1 MENQETVTAEIFV
14 FEQIEQK
21 LKEPPDVTIY
31 KNGLV
36 RFSKNA
42 IEKYGLRDAQIVWGE
57 NESQDTLAMQ
67 KKCGGRS
74 MRGENKDQTSC
85 PLTIA
90 QRYVGKYTIQ
100 EVGGNFI
107 LKAIVGN

>member
-1 MENQETVTAEIFV
+1 MTNQETATAEKFV

-21 LKEPPDVTIY
+21 PKEPPEVTIY

-36 RFSKNA
+36 RFSKSA
-42 IEKYGLRDAQIVWGE
+42 MEKYGLRDAQIVWGE
-57 NESQDTLAMQ
+57 NETQDTLAMQ
-67 KKCGGRS
+67 KKIGGRA

-85 PLTIA
+85 PLLIA
-90 QRYVGKYTIQ
+90 QRHVGKYTIQ
-100 EVGGNFI
+100 EEGEIFV

>member
-1 MENQETVTAEIFV
+1 MENEKFT
-14 FEQIEQK
+14 FEKPSLEK
-21 LKEPPDVTIY
+21 KVNPDVTVY

-57 NESQDTLAMQ
+57 NETQDTLAMQ
-67 KKCGGRS
+67 KKIGGRV

-90 QRYVGKYTIQ
+90 QRHVGKYTIQ
-100 EVGGNFI
+100 EEGEILV

>member
-1 MENQETVTAEIFV
+1 MTNQDTTTAEKFV
-14 FEQIEQK
+14 FEQVEQK
-21 LKEPPDVTIY
+21 PKEPPEVTIY

-36 RFSKNA
+36 RFSKSA
-42 IEKYGLRDAQIVWGE
+42 MDKYGLRDAQIVWGE
-57 NESQDTLAMQ
+57 NETKDTLAMQ
-67 KKCGGRS
+67 KAIGGRA

-90 QRYVGKYTIQ
+90 QRHAGKYTIL
-100 EVGGNFI
+100 EEGEIFV

>member
-1 MENQETVTAEIFV
+1 MENQETATAEIFV

-21 LKEPPDVTIY
+21 PKEPPDVTIY

-36 RFSKNA
+36 RFGKSA

-67 KKCGGRS
+67 KKSGGRS
-74 MRGENKDQTSC
+74 MRGENKDITSC

-90 QRYVGKYTIQ
+90 QRYVGKHMVQ
-100 EVGGNFI
+100 EVGEYYV

>member
-1 MENQETVTAEIFV
+1 MENQGTATAEKFV

-21 LKEPPDVTIY
+21 PKEPPDITIY

-36 RFSKNA
+36 RFSKSA
-42 IEKYGLRDAQIVWGE
+42 VEKYELRNAQIVWGE

-67 KKCGGRS
+67 KQIGGRP
-74 MRGENKDQTSC
+74 MRGENRDQTSC
-85 PLTIA
+85 PLTTA
-90 QRYVGKYTIQ
+90 QRYAGKYTIQ
-100 EVGGNFI
+100 EVGEFFV

>member
-1 MENQETVTAEIFV
+1 MTNQETATAERFV
-14 FEQIEQK
+14 FEQVEQK
-21 LKEPPDVTIY
+21 SKEQPEVTIY

-36 RFSKNA
+36 RFSKSA
-42 IEKYGLRDAQIVWGE
+42 MEKYGLRDAQIVWGE
-57 NESQDTLAMQ
+57 NESQDTLAIQ
-67 KKCGGRS
+67 KQVGGRP

-100 EVGGNFI
+100 DEGEIFV
-107 LKAIVGN
+107 LKAIVGK